1 MASRLRWLAAP
12 VALIAAAASASAQI
26 DKLDLR
32 LPKVTDG
39 VVASIRQVNSGSETA
54 LAPRTGPRQVGT
66 QSALDQAPLVG
77 AVVFMPTGPASP
89 DQWQFGAAGTS
100 EMQPWLS
107 EGGVEVIV
115 TMDDGERRTFRP
127 REPARLYVGQRVTV
141 REGELVPLGGRKDG
155 G

>member
-1 MASRLRWLAAP
+1 MVLRLRWLAASI
-12 VALIAAAASASAQI
+12 ALIAATATAQV

-39 VVASIRQVNSGSETA
+39 VVASVRQVNSGSETA
-54 LAPRTGPRQVGT
+54 LAPRSGPRQVGT

-89 DQWQFGAAGTS
+89 DQWQFGAAGTP
-100 EMQPWLS
+100 EMQPWLA

-127 REPARLYVGQRVTV
+127 RNPGRFYVGQRVAV

>member
-1 MASRLRWLAAP
+1 VASRLRWLAAP
-12 VALIAAAASASAQI
+12 VALIAFAAAAQI

-39 VVASIRQVNSGSETA
+39 VVASVRQVNSGSETA

-89 DQWQFGAAGTS
+89 DQWQFGAAGTP
-100 EMQPWLS
+100 EMQPWLA
-107 EGGVEVIV
+107 EGARDVVV
-115 TMDDGERRTFRP
+115 TMDDGERRIFRP
-127 REPARLYVGQRVTV
+127 RDPGRFFVGQRVTV
-141 REGELVPLGGRKDG
+141 REGELEPSGSRKAG
-155 G
+155 S

>member
-1 MASRLRWLAAP
+1 MLLQLRWLAASA
-12 VALIAAAASASAQI
+12 ALIAAGAVAQV

-39 VVASIRQVNSGSETA
+39 IVASMRQVNTGSETA
-54 LAPRTGPRQVGT
+54 LAPRSGPRQVGT

-89 DQWQFGAAGTS
+89 DQWQFGAAGTA
-100 EMQPWLS
+100 EMQPWLA
-107 EGGVEVIV
+107 EGGMEVIV

-127 REPARLYVGQRVTV
+127 QNPGRFYVGQRVTV
-141 REGELVPLGGRKDG
+141 RQGELVPLGGGKVG

>member
-1 MASRLRWLAAP
+1 VASRLRWLAAP
-12 VALIAAAASASAQI
+12 VVLIAFAASAQI

-39 VVASIRQVNSGSETA
+39 VVASVRQVNSGSETA
-54 LAPRTGPRQVGT
+54 LAPRSGPRQVGT

-89 DQWQFGAAGTS
+89 DQWQFGAAGTP
-100 EMQPWLS
+100 EMQPWLA
-107 EGGVEVIV
+107 EGGREVVV

-127 REPARLYVGQRVTV
+127 REPGRFFVGQRVTV
-141 REGELVPLGGRKDG
+141 REGELEPSGSRKAG
-155 G
+155 S

>member
-1 MASRLRWLAAP
+1 MALRLRWLAAW
-12 VALIAAAASASAQI
+12 VAFTASVASAQI

-39 VVASIRQVNSGSETA
+39 VVASVRQVNSGSETA
-54 LAPRTGPRQVGT
+54 LAPRSGPRQVGT

-100 EMQPWLS
+100 EMQPWLA

-127 REPARLYVGQRVTV
+127 RNAGRFYTGQRVSV
-141 REGELVPLGGRKDG
+141 REGELVPLGSRKDG

>member
-1 MASRLRWLAAP
+1 VASRLRWLAAP
-12 VALIAAAASASAQI
+12 VALIAAVASAQI
-26 DKLDLR
+26 DRLDLR

-39 VVASIRQVNSGSETA
+39 IVASVRQVNSGSETA
-54 LAPRTGPRQVGT
+54 LAPRSGPRQVGT
-66 QSALDQAPLVG
+66 QSALDQTPLVG

-89 DQWQFGAAGTS
+89 DQWQFGAAGTPD
-100 EMQPWLS
+100 MQPWLA

-127 REPARLYVGQRVTV
+127 RNPAAFYVGQRVTV

>member
-12 VALIAAAASASAQI
+12 VVLIAFAASAQI

-39 VVASIRQVNSGSETA
+39 VVASVRQVNSGSETA
-54 LAPRTGPRQVGT
+54 LAPRSGPRQVGT

-89 DQWQFGAAGTS
+89 DQWQFGAAGTPD
-100 EMQPWLS
+100 MQPWLA
-107 EGGVEVIV
+107 EGGVEVVV

-127 REPARLYVGQRVTV
+127 RDPARFFVGQRVTV
-141 REGELVPLGGRKDG
+141 REGELEPSGSRKAG
-155 G
+155 S

>member
-1 MASRLRWLAAP
+1 MRLRLRWLAVP
-12 VALIAAAASASAQI
+12 VAFIGAGAVAQV

-39 VVASIRQVNSGSETA
+39 IVASIRQVNSGSETA
-54 LAPRTGPRQVGT
+54 LAPRSGPRQVGT

-89 DQWQFGAAGTS
+89 DQWQFGAAGTP
-100 EMQPWLS
+100 EMQPWLA

-115 TMDDGERRTFRP
+115 TMADGERRTFRP
-127 REPARLYVGQRVTV
+127 PNPGRFVVGQRVTV
-141 REGELVPLGGRKDG
+141 REGELVPTGGPKAG
-155 G
+155 N

>member
-1 MASRLRWLAAP
+1 VVLRVRWLAASI
-12 VALIAAAASASAQI
+12 ALIAAGATAQI

-39 VVASIRQVNSGSETA
+39 VVASVRQVNSGSETA
-54 LAPRTGPRQVGT
+54 LAPRSGPRQVGT

-89 DQWQFGAAGTS
+89 DEWQFGAAGTP
-100 EMQPWLS
+100 EMQPWLA

-127 REPARLYVGQRVTV
+127 RNPGRFNVGQRVTV
-141 REGELVPLGGRKDG
+141 REGELVPLGSRKDG

>member
-1 MASRLRWLAAP
+1 VALRLRWLAAW
-12 VALIAAAASASAQI
+12 VAFIAAGAAAQI
-26 DKLDLR
+26 EKLDLR

-54 LAPRTGPRQVGT
+54 LAPRSGPRQVGT

-89 DQWQFGAAGTS
+89 DQWQFGAAGTPD
-100 EMQPWLS
+100 MQPWLA

-127 REPARLYVGQRVTV
+127 STPGRCYAGQRVSL
-141 REGELVPLGGRKDG
+141 REGELVPLGSRKDG
-155 G
+155 S

>member
-1 MASRLRWLAAP
+1 VASRLRWLAAP
-12 VALIAAAASASAQI
+12 AALVAAVASAQI
-26 DKLDLR
+26 EKLDLR
-32 LPKVTDG
+32 LPKVIDG
-39 VVASIRQVNSGSETA
+39 VVASIRQVNAGSETA

-89 DQWQFGAAGTS
+89 DQWQFGAAGTPD
-100 EMQPWLS
+100 MQPWLA

-127 REPARLYVGQRVTV
+127 RNAGRFYTGQRVTV
-141 REGELVPLGGRKDG
+141 REGELVPLGSRKDG

>member
-1 MASRLRWLAAP
+1 MVLRVRWLAASI
-12 VALIAAAASASAQI
+12 ALTAAAATAQV

-39 VVASIRQVNSGSETA
+39 VVASVRQVNSGSETA
-54 LAPRTGPRQVGT
+54 LAPRSGPRQVGT

-89 DQWQFGAAGTS
+89 DQWQFGAAGTPD
-100 EMQPWLS
+100 MQPWLA

-127 REPARLYVGQRVTV
+127 RNPGRFYVGQRVAV

>member
-1 MASRLRWLAAP
+1 VASRLRWLAAP
-12 VALIAAAASASAQI
+12 AAFIAAAASAQI

-39 VVASIRQVNSGSETA
+39 VVASMRQVNSGSDTA
-54 LAPRTGPRQVGT
+54 LAPRSGPRQVGT

-100 EMQPWLS
+100 EMQPWLA
-107 EGGVEVIV
+107 EGGMEVIV

-127 REPARLYVGQRVTV
+127 QNPGRFSVGQRVTV
-141 REGELVPLGGRKDG
+141 REGELVPLGSRKDG

>member
-1 MASRLRWLAAP
+1 MVLRLRWLAASI
-12 VALIAAAASASAQI
+12 ALIAAAATAQV

-39 VVASIRQVNSGSETA
+39 VVASVRQVNSGSETA
-54 LAPRTGPRQVGT
+54 LAPRSGPRQVGT

-89 DQWQFGAAGTS
+89 DQWQFGAAGTPD
-100 EMQPWLS
+100 MQPWLA

-127 REPARLYVGQRVTV
+127 RNPGRFYVGQRVAV